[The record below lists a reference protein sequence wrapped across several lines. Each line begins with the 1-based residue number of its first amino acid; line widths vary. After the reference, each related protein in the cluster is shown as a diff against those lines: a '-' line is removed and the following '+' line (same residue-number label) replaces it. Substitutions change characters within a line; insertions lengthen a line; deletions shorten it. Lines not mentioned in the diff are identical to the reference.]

1 MLFTCGRNGK
11 RCRKSKVHWCMCR
24 HGECK
29 FILHG
34 STISTFLYQLMQLC
48 PSAFRCQLSLIN
60 SHSECYLFRFSLIKY
75 LWPWFPP
82 IMVGN
87 QTWDDCA
94 GQMTEGL
101 WTENN
106 MEIVVGYT
114 TESQK
119 AVWPSLFFLTFTS
132 QILATLQWFLQSL
145 TTTATKCHLVNISVP
160 ALFGKS
166 NLCASSVLRWS
177 SMFWNLKTMIK
188 CWAFLCAS

>member
-1 MLFTCGRNGK
+1 MQHQEHAKPISTVIEIIWKNSFKLNGSWKSSLWKVFFKLNLQSTKMLFTCGRNGK

-48 PSAFRCQLSLIN
+48 PSAFRCQVSLIN
-60 SHSECYLFRFSLIKY
+60 SRSECYLFRFSLIKY
-75 LWPWFPP
+75 LWQWFSQ

-119 AVWPSLFFLTFTS
+119 AV
-132 QILATLQWFLQSL
+132 
-145 TTTATKCHLVNISVP
+145 
-160 ALFGKS
+160 
-166 NLCASSVLRWS
+166 
-177 SMFWNLKTMIK
+177 
-188 CWAFLCAS
+188 